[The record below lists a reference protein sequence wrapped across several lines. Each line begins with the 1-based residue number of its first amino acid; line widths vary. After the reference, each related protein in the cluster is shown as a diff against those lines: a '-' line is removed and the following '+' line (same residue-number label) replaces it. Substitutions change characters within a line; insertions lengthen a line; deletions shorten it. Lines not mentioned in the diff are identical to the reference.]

1 MPPDLAHLAAPGTQ
15 IAVRV
20 TPKAARD
27 SIDADG
33 DGPLRLRLTVAPEKG
48 AANRAAQRLLARAL
62 GIAPTRLELVRGA
75 KARDKLFRVR

>member
-1 MPPDLAHLAAPGTQ
+1 MPPDLAHLAVPGTQ

-33 DGPLRLRLTVAPEKG
+33 DGKLRLRVTVAPEKG
-48 AANRAAQRLLARAL
+48 AANLAAQRLLAKAL
-62 GIAPTRLELVRGA
+62 GIAPTRVELVRGA

>member
-33 DGPLRLRLTVAPEKG
+33 DGLLRLRVTVAPEKG
-48 AANRAAQRLLARAL
+48 AANRAARGLLARAL